1 MSTPGTTRDEQ
12 RVDIRLAGR
21 SITLTGDPGDSYFQA
36 LEAFSSQSAPL
47 LRYLQTH
54 IERDALCLDVG
65 ANISL
70 VSIMLALCCPDG
82 EVHSFE
88 GSPRNARY
96 LKRNLALNGIEN
108 CFVTEVAVGAREG
121 RTRFRETPFAAGSH
135 VAPGDPDTDLPASV
149 IAVPTVTIDGYCRE
163 RLGRKIDFMKLDVE
177 GSEPAVLA
185 GARHTI
191 ERDRCPIYMEFNS
204 WCLLVYQNFNPLAFA
219 SSILATFDVERIDA
233 AGAVVPAGD
242 GAVGKFLHA
251 NLVEHGCVDDVLLRL
266 KPGASVPSLD
276 EMTKCGD
283 DLDNLRELRRLRA
296 ERSVRPVA
304 WQGT

>member
-1 MSTPGTTRDEQ
+1 MSTPDVGDEQ
-12 RVDIRLAGR
+12 RVNIRLAGH
-21 SITLTGDPGDSYFQA
+21 SITLTGDPCDPYFQS
-36 LEAFSSQSAPL
+36 LEAFSIQSAPL
-47 LRYLQTH
+47 LRYVQNNMK
-54 IERDALCLDVG
+54 RDALCLDVG
-65 ANISL
+65 ANSGL

-82 EVHSFE
+82 EVYSFE
-88 GSPRNARY
+88 ASPKNARH

-108 CFVTEVAVGAREG
+108 CFVIEAAMGARDG
-121 RTRFRETPFAAGSH
+121 RARFRETPFAAGSH
-135 VAPGDPDTDLPASV
+135 VAPGDPDGNLPASV

-219 SSILATFDVERIDA
+219 SSILATFDVAHIDA
-233 AGAVVPAGD
+233 AGAVVPAAD

-251 NLVEHGCVDDVLLRL
+251 NLVEHRCVDDVLLRL
-266 KPGASVPSLD
+266 KPGAGVPSLE
-276 EMTKCGD
+276 EMTKCAD
-283 DLDNLRELRRLRA
+283 DLDNIRELQRLRRN
-296 ERSVRPVA
+296 RSRLPLA
-304 WQGT
+304 RHGP